1 MIRLCLSSK
10 SLLNIDSAAVTLNT
24 VFINFYVS
32 KDYEFANLTPWSVR
46 NLSVAPSTCIQF

>member
-10 SLLNIDSAAVTLNT
+10 LLLNIDSAAVTLNT
-24 VFINFYVS
+24 VFINLYVS

-46 NLSVAPSTCIQF
+46 NLSVAP